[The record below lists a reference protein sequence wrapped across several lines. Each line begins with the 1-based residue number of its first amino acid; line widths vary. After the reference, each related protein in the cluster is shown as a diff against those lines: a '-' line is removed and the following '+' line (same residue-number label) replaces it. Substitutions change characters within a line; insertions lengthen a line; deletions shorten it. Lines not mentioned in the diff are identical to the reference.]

1 MHTKQKNEIEYDLIG
16 YIRFPKPKP
25 TLFRTILNKL
35 LWSGEKV
42 EKVAHW
48 HLGKKADGP
57 QVFSGKIL
65 KLVGMLLWI
74 IVGLN
79 IIITF
84 LIYKILFQ

>member
-1 MHTKQKNEIEYDLIG
+1 MHTHKENEKDYDLIG

-25 TLFRTILNKL
+25 TLFRKVLNKL
-35 LWSGEKV
+35 LRSRENPENLPQAHLSEKANSPR
-42 EKVAHW
+42 K
-48 HLGKKADGP
+48 
-57 QVFSGKIL
+57 FSGKIL